1 MWSCVHLA
9 LMLMSAFCQP
19 SLAFSSH
26 FDPGHWSS
34 GQRGDGTPI
43 SELTWSSSLAVVAVS
58 FSGLFTFI
66 FLMLACLCCKKGDIG
81 FKEPTSA
88 VKHFSQKE
96 FENNAG
102 EDYPGDSSP
111 HTTSSLQNGPEV
123 YILPLTDV
131 SLPVSSQPST
141 RPGHFLHPA
150 DLGRQSLLYLK
161 EVGHG
166 WFGKVFLGE
175 VNISL
180 NSCQVVVKELK
191 VGASIQDQM
200 RFLEEVQPY
209 RSLQHPNLLQCLSQ
223 LTEVSP
229 YLLVMEFCQL
239 GDLKGYLRTHSA
251 ADELAPDPST
261 LQRMACEITS
271 GLQHLHKHH
280 YIHSD
285 LALRNCL
292 LSADLTVKLG
302 DYGLSHNKYK
312 QDYLVTPDQ
321 LWIPL
326 RWIAPEL
333 IDDVHGNLLVVD
345 QTKISNIWSLG
356 VTLWELFEFGNQPY
370 HRCSDKEVLTYTI
383 KEQQL
388 KLQKPL
394 LNLTLSDRWYEV
406 MQFCWLQPEQR
417 PTADEVHLLLS
428 YLCAKASSEV
438 EEEFEKRWNAMKPG
452 GGSSCGHATQLSSYP
467 LLEQFGQDGFQA
479 EVDDVLTVT
488 ETSQGLNFEYKWDR
502 KPSEGFQPSPV
513 VGLVQEIS
521 VGSQYQE
528 IYFPSSASGRLSLS
542 VSPICS
548 NSFYESKQQCSL
560 PQSLEP
566 PGVVPVISAHSPS
579 VTGEYYIRIEEP
591 SDCNIEL
598 DYTMC
603 SSSPDYQPWRSFQAR
618 DTLDN
623 EDTSPTISLT
633 MEPLLGQGQGEW
645 ERERER
651 ETYSMDLY
659 PGDDARQSLL
669 PHDGWRGG
677 GHPAEG
683 TGMELDPLGVSCP
696 PALTSP
702 FRDPPRGSTFAAS
715 YDELDETG
723 MANGYQ
729 AAGDEGVGHPEPEP
743 EPEPTLGNIE
753 PTLGKA
759 DPLSSHHPSW
769 HHHFPHRR
777 AGVSEAGVVEP
788 LGNEVGGVDLL
799 GSKMGDMDLLGSETR
814 DMDLL
819 GSEAGI
825 MEPLGSEAG
834 VLDLPG
840 SELAPRAPL
849 GAGLA
854 QRGGQDAGC
863 LGGQIQ
869 ADLSDVGLCMPGPP
883 APLPL
888 PLPPPLQ
895 PPACKGCSPAG
906 EENEGCGW
914 EAGCGEGRHPLTVG
928 CSDPLT
934 VGCSDPLT
942 VGCSDPLTVGCGDPL
957 SSPPAHRGSPV
968 NPCLEWRWDPPPAQT
983 HVSRDEVFVDPLSG
997 LVVGV
1002 GGAGGEDPGEDPLP
1016 WDIDIIQPPVGDPG
1030 QRGVEMAVTDLGT
1043 TGPPAKPLVQ
1053 TLLPGSSPAGEDREK
1068 EGEEEEDEDTTSGI
1082 FTESAAGPPPRGL
1095 RKAVGT
1101 PDSLESLDIPS
1112 TGSSCDTF
1120 SPTSHCPSLQPRG
1133 AADSGY
1139 DTENFESPE
1148 FVLKEPVEQK
1158 EEEEEEGKDHPDP
1171 DTLLEDE
1178 TPPCRDSAYFSDYDA
1193 EPEHCQAPG
1202 LERGD
1207 AQQTGV
1213 VVGGGGV
1220 DMVVETGDHPPPQL
1234 GQTHLRSTSETWETQ
1249 PRCNS
1254 THSLA
1259 LALVS
1264 TDIEEIHAQPQD
1276 HEAPDHRPKAPDHR
1290 PKAPDHWPKAPDHRP
1305 KAVES
1310 LVDKVDYFACRQM
1323 FDGERVGFSSG
1334 GLVRGTFGSDMP
1346 ATLAKTGGHHHKV
1359 SSGCIFDGT
1368 ELILEEPG
1376 NQRVGFWQPEAGPRK
1391 FQPYSLNVEERLER
1405 CIVPKMQLVQLTL
1418 ELPPLALAKDPP
1430 FMGEDEE
1437 EEEEEEEEEGEE
1449 EEEEEEESD
1458 DSDEELRIYSIQED
1472 SEEEAPAVPIVVT
1485 DKDDGR
1491 NLRSLLKLP
1500 NLLCDTFC
1508 DDLERKKKAVSFY
1521 DDVTVYLFDQESPT
1535 VELSEQNIPD
1545 VDPARPHPPD
1555 HMQDKSSNICVESER
1570 QKASSNPAHR
1580 NDAEESGGFEWDH
1593 DFPLVSAKSSL
1604 VTDGSVLAAVPA
1616 SADVSPGPGQ
1626 GQAHQTSRFSRFTVS
1641 PATLSRFSITHVSDS
1656 DVGLAGG
1663 SSERGERE

>member
-1 MWSCVHLA
+1 MWSYLYLA
-9 LMLMSAFCQP
+9 LMLMSGLCQP

-26 FDPGHWSS
+26 FDPGHWTS

-43 SELTWSSSLAVVAVS
+43 GELTWSSSLAVIAVS

-102 EDYPGDSSP
+102 EDDPGEISP

-123 YILPLTDV
+123 YILPLTEV

-175 VNISL
+175 VNISR

-200 RFLEEVQPY
+200 RFLEEVQPH

-223 LTEVSP
+223 LTEVTP

-394 LNLTLSDRWYEV
+394 LNLPLSERWYEV

-428 YLCAKASSEV
+428 YLCAKASSDV

-452 GGSSCGHATQLSSYP
+452 GSSCRRATQLSSFP
-467 LLEQFGQDGFQA
+467 LLEQFGQDGFHT

-502 KPSEGFQPSPV
+502 KPVENFQPSPV
-513 VGLVQEIS
+513 GLVQA
-521 VGSQYQE
+521 GSQYQE

-542 VSPICS
+542 VSPVCS

-591 SDCNIEL
+591 SDCNMEL

-603 SSSPDYQPWRSFQAR
+603 SYSPECQPESSWRGFQAR
-618 DTLDN
+618 DTMMDN
-623 EDTSPTISLT
+623 GDNSPTISLT
-633 MEPLLGQGQGEW
+633 MEPLLGHGLSGGQGSW
-645 ERERER
+645 EREPYFTRSKSAQEFYH
-651 ETYSMDLY
+651 TF
-659 PGDDARQSLL
+659 PGDEANQSLL
-669 PHDGWRGG
+669 ANDSWRGG
-677 GHPAEG
+677 DSGEKG
-683 TGMELDPLGVSCP
+683 FVDPLGVSP
-696 PALTSP
+696 LELAPS
-702 FRDPPRGSTFAAS
+702 FGDPGSLFIAS
-715 YDELDETG
+715 YDQLDETG
-723 MANGYQ
+723 LANGYQ
-729 AAGDEGVGHPEPEP
+729 PAAAAPTEPALDNAKP
-743 EPEPTLGNIE
+743 LPSR
-753 PTLGKA
+753 
-759 DPLSSHHPSW
+759 DPW
-769 HHHFPHRR
+769 HHDITPQPRESAF
-777 AGVSEAGVVEP
+777 EAEDG
-788 LGNEVGGVDLL
+788 DLL
-799 GSKMGDMDLLGSETR
+799 TSEVVPRALSGGFGGEMAPRSLERDGQDSGFFGGKIQADISDMDLSKMGILPPLSFSHP
-814 DMDLL
+814 L
-819 GSEAGI
+819 
-825 MEPLGSEAG
+825 EPLASKEN
-834 VLDLPG
+834 
-840 SELAPRAPL
+840 
-849 GAGLA
+849 
-854 QRGGQDAGC
+854 GGC
-863 LGGQIQ
+863 E
-869 ADLSDVGLCMPGPP
+869 
-883 APLPL
+883 
-888 PLPPPLQ
+888 
-895 PPACKGCSPAG
+895 G
-906 EENEGCGW
+906 EEGCREGS
-914 EAGCGEGRHPLTVG
+914 RLLTVG
-928 CSDPLT
+928 
-934 VGCSDPLT
+934 
-942 VGCSDPLTVGCGDPL
+942 GCGHPL
-957 SSPPAHRGSPV
+957 SSPEAQRQSPAELGPEGRGD
-968 NPCLEWRWDPPPAQT
+968 LLPARTQA
-983 HVSRDEVFVDPLSG
+983 SRDEEFVDPLSG
-997 LVVGV
+997 LVVKNCRS
-1002 GGAGGEDPGEDPLP
+1002 AANGGETLP
-1016 WDIDIIQPPVGDPG
+1016 DLDITKPSTDSSGHRDRPESPQDFA
-1030 QRGVEMAVTDLGT
+1030 QVEIAVTDLT
-1043 TGPPAKPLVQ
+1043 IVSPPSETAPKGHDISPVK
-1053 TLLPGSSPAGEDREK
+1053 TLSSTSFPETDVGSD
-1068 EGEEEEDEDTTSGI
+1068 DETDVTSEI
-1082 FTESAAGPPPRGL
+1082 FTDLAPESESCSDLLVATSHKCL
-1095 RKAVGT
+1095 HNKVVGT

-1120 SPTSHCPSLQPRG
+1120 SPTSHYASLQPR

-1148 FVLKEPVEQK
+1148 FVLKEPAEQK
-1158 EEEEEEGKDHPDP
+1158 VGAGIGEGAEDFEPPSLEEEEEKSS
-1171 DTLLEDE
+1171 
-1178 TPPCRDSAYFSDYDA
+1178 CRDSAYFSDYDA
-1193 EPEHCQAPG
+1193 ESERCPAAPE
-1202 LERGD
+1202 LDRD
-1207 AQQTGV
+1207 
-1213 VVGGGGV
+1213 
-1220 DMVVETGDHPPPQL
+1220 DLLVEMHVASAPPPPVN
-1234 GQTHLRSTSETWETQ
+1234 GSSQ
-1249 PRCNS
+1249 PNHAVEMPVHAMGEESQQRCNP
-1254 THSLA
+1254 TQSLA
-1259 LALVS
+1259 KLES
-1264 TDIEEIHAQPQD
+1264 TDIEEISDQAEIPMTTTGCTRTDPSGHPAIGD
-1276 HEAPDHRPKAPDHR
+1276 KFDHRGKDG
-1290 PKAPDHWPKAPDHRP
+1290 
-1305 KAVES
+1305 VTT
-1310 LVDKVDYFACRQM
+1310 VDYYVCRQM
-1323 FDGERVGFSSG
+1323 FDERVGFGSESG
-1334 GLVRGTFGSDMP
+1334 DGLVQKKCNSER
-1346 ATLAKTGGHHHKV
+1346 LAALPKKGGHYKAP
-1359 SSGCIFDGT
+1359 SGCIFDGT
-1368 ELILEEPG
+1368 ELILEEQLSEPG
-1376 NQRVGFWQPEAGPRK
+1376 NQRGVGFHGAAEVAARK

-1418 ELPPLALAKDPP
+1418 ELPPLTLSKEPRPP
-1430 FMGEDEE
+1430 FIGEEG
-1437 EEEEEEEEEGEE
+1437 EEEEGEG

-1458 DSDEELRIYSIQED
+1458 DSDEELRIYNIQED
-1472 SEEEAPAVPIVVT
+1472 SEEDAPAVPIVVT
-1485 DKDDGR
+1485 EKDDGR

-1500 NLLCDTFC
+1500 NLMCDTYC

-1535 VELSEQNIPD
+1535 GELSEQNIPD
-1545 VDPARPHPPD
+1545 VDPARPHLPD
-1555 HMQDKSSNICVESER
+1555 HLQDKSTNISVVSER
-1570 QKASSNPAHR
+1570 QKGTSDPSPR
-1580 NDAEESGGFEWDH
+1580 NFAEESGGFEWDD
-1593 DFPLVSAKSSL
+1593 DFPLVSVKSSL
-1604 VTDGSVLAAVPA
+1604 VTEGSVLPADPA
-1616 SADVSPGPGQ
+1616 SAGSSPGSEQ
-1626 GQAHQTSRFSRFTVS
+1626 GPAHQTRFSRFTVS

-1656 DVGLAGG
+1656 DIGPAGG
-1663 SSERGERE
+1663 SAERGERE